1 METMLQKWLAD
12 NKCKL
17 DKYEVTADKLSDT
30 GYADKSFGFDL
41 TYKDRM
47 ARVTLTH
54 SGRLYAHIIE
64 TDNATVF
71 LYDDDVQFN
80 ASELNGFLICFLQ
93 ILVG

>member
-1 METMLQKWLAD
+1 MLQKWLAD
-12 NKCKL
+12 NKSKL
-17 DKYEVTADKLSDT
+17 DRYEVTANKLRDT
-30 GYADKSFGFDL
+30 GCSDKAFGFDL
-41 TYKDRM
+41 IYKTRM

-54 SGRLYAHIIE
+54 SGRLYAHIIK

-71 LYDDDVQFN
+71 LYDDYVQFN